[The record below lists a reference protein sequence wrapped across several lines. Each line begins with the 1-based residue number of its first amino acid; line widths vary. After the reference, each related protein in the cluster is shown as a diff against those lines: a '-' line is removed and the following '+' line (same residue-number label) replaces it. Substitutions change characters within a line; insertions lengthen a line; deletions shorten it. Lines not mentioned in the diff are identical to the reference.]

1 MARLRLY
8 EDRQSLLSGLRDAM
22 RRMVQL
28 ETQLRSSAS
37 SLSISSSSSLG
48 SLSSHASSLSSLS
61 FTDIYGLPQ
70 YSEPSGGGGSAAGSG
85 VDMADLQRRVERL
98 LHASDGELQPASL
111 SPRSSLESVSP
122 PVSPFEAGPPPA
134 YEPAEECALA
144 GGPEPP
150 LSPILE
156 AELDAAA
163 GVERSVSAAVSNES
177 VAGDSGVFEACSRRL
192 LASLETAQLQ
202 VRLRY
207 ALADGVLYVGI
218 ERARNLSALAVPEGL
233 AV

>member
-1 MARLRLY
+1 MT
-8 EDRQSLLSGLRDAM
+8 
-22 RRMVQL
+22 RMVQL

-70 YSEPSGGGGSAAGSG
+70 YSEPSGGGGGGAGGGGGGGGSG
-85 VDMADLQRRVERL
+85 VDMVDLQRRVERL
-98 LHASDGELQPASL
+98 LQASDGELQPPSL

-122 PVSPFEAGPPPA
+122 PVSPFEAAPPPA
-134 YEPAEECALA
+134 YERAEEGAGG

-156 AELDAAA
+156 AELDPA
-163 GVERSVSAAVSNES
+163 GGGERSVSAAVSNES

-218 ERARNLSALAVPEGL
+218 ERGRNLSALAVPDGL

>member
-1 MARLRLY
+1 MT
-8 EDRQSLLSGLRDAM
+8 
-22 RRMVQL
+22 RMVHL
-28 ETQLRSSAS
+28 ETRLRSSAS

-70 YSEPSGGGGSAAGSG
+70 YTDPAGGGGGGGGAGGVGGGSG
-85 VDMADLQRRVERL
+85 VDMVDLQRRVERL
-98 LHASDGELQPASL
+98 LHASDGELPPASL

-122 PVSPFEAGPPPA
+122 PVSPFEAAPPPA
-134 YEPAEECALA
+134 YEPCDEPAAA
-144 GGPEPP
+144 GGGGGPEPP

-156 AELDAAA
+156 AELDPA
-163 GVERSVSAAVSNES
+163 GGADRSVSAAVSNES

-218 ERARNLSALAVPEGL
+218 ERARNLAALSVPDGL